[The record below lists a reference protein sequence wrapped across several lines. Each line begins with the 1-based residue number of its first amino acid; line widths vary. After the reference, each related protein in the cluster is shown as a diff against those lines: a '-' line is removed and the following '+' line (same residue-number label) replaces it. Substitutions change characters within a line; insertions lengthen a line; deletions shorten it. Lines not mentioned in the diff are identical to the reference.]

1 MGKASKV
8 KSELVSTRDLNDVI
22 QVLKDVADMRYFSLS
37 TQKDHF
43 LRFNE
48 SFVDFFRL
56 IAFSSVRHP
65 LVSND
70 YAGTAYLVF
79 TTEQGFVGDL
89 NTKVATRAVQ
99 EKEKNPNALFITI
112 GRKGVAKMEQLG
124 HKSVKTFEDI
134 DDKDRYQLALSV
146 KDYLIE
152 EIMSGRIGKV
162 SVIYP
167 WPKELGVVKPR
178 MIRLLPCEHVLRKQ
192 AQLME
197 TFKHVIEES
206 DPVEMIGYMASI
218 WVTSR
223 LFEIFYDTALAAAAA
238 QTQQLDSSSQKMKK
252 EMMAVRLKYRKARRS
267 DIDKS
272 LREVF
277 SAKMMADRKK

>member
-8 KSELVSTRDLNDVI
+8 KAELIETRDLNDVI

-56 IAFSSVRHP
+56 IAFSRVRHP

-70 YAGTAYLVF
+70 YAGTAYVIF

-89 NTKVATRAVQ
+89 NTKVVTRAIQ
-99 EKEKNPNALFITI
+99 EKDKNPNAVFITI
-112 GRKGVAKMEQLG
+112 GRKGVGKVEQFG

-134 DDKDRYQLALSV
+134 DDKDRYQLAVSI
-146 KDYLIE
+146 KDYLVE
-152 EIMSGRIGKV
+152 QIMKGKIGKV

-167 WPKELGVVKPR
+167 WPKEFGVIKPR

-197 TFKHVIEES
+197 TFKYVIEES
-206 DPVEMIGYMASI
+206 DPVELIGYMANI
-218 WVTSR
+218 WLTSR
-223 LFEIFYDTALAAAAA
+223 LYEIFYDTALAAAAA
-238 QTQQLDSSSQKMKK
+238 QTQQLDNSAQKMKK
-252 EMMAVRLKYRKARRS
+252 EMLAVRLKYRKARRS

-277 SAKMMADRKK
+277 SAKMVAAK

>member
-8 KSELVSTRDLNDVI
+8 KGELIETRDLNDVI
-22 QVLKDVADMRYFSLS
+22 QVLKDVADMRYFALS
-37 TQKDHF
+37 TQKDHY

-65 LVSND
+65 LVYND
-70 YAGTAYLVF
+70 YGGTAYVIF

-89 NTKVATRAVQ
+89 NTKVVTRAIQ
-99 EKEKNPNALFITI
+99 EKEKNPNAVFITI
-112 GRKGVAKMEQLG
+112 GRKGVSKVEGFGQ
-124 HKSVKTFEDI
+124 KSVKTFEDI
-134 DDKDRYQLALSV
+134 DDKDRYQMAIQI
-146 KDYLIE
+146 KDYLVE
-152 EIMSGRIGKV
+152 QLMTGKIGKV

-167 WPKELGVVKPR
+167 WPKEFGVVKPR
-178 MIRLLPCEHVLRKQ
+178 MIRLLPCEHVLRKK

-197 TFKHVIEES
+197 TFKYVIEES
-206 DPVEMIGYMASI
+206 DPVDMIGYMAGI

-223 LFEIFYDTALAAAAA
+223 LYEIFYDTALAAAAA
-238 QTQQLDSSSQKMKK
+238 QTQQLDNSAQKMKK
-252 EMMAVRLKYRKARRS
+252 EMQSVRLKYRKARRS

-277 SAKMMADRKK
+277 SAKMVAAK

>member
-8 KSELVSTRDLNDVI
+8 KSEVIEVRDLNDVI
-22 QVLKDVADMRYFSLS
+22 QVLKDVADMKYFALS

-56 IAFSSVRHP
+56 VTFSQVRHP

-70 YAGTAYLVF
+70 YPGIAYLVV

-89 NTKVATRAVQ
+89 NTKVVTRAIQ
-99 EKEKNPNALFITI
+99 EKEKNPSAVFITI
-112 GRKGVAKMEQLG
+112 GRRGVAKFEQFG
-124 HKSVKTFEDI
+124 YKSIKTFEDI
-134 DDKDRYQLALSV
+134 DDQKHYEFAIKV
-146 KDYLIE
+146 KDYLVE
-152 EIMSGRIGKV
+152 QIMTGKIGKI
-162 SVIYP
+162 SVVYP
-167 WPKELGVVKPR
+167 WPKEFGVIKPR

-197 TFKHVIEES
+197 TFKYVIEES
-206 DPVEMIGYMASI
+206 DPVAMIGYMANI
-218 WVTSR
+218 WLTSR
-223 LFEIFYDTALAAAAA
+223 LYEVFYDTALAAAAA
-238 QTQQLDSSSQKMKK
+238 QTQQLDNSATKMKK
-252 EMMAVRLKYRKARRS
+252 EVQMVRLKYRKAKRS

-277 SAKMMADRKK
+277 SAKMMAAAK

>member
-8 KSELVSTRDLNDVI
+8 KGELVETRDLNDVI

-56 IAFSSVRHP
+56 VAFSSVRHP

-70 YAGTAYLVF
+70 YAGTAYVIF

-89 NTKVATRAVQ
+89 NTKVVTRAIQ
-99 EKEKNPNALFITI
+99 EKDKNPNAVFITI
-112 GRKGVAKMEQLG
+112 GRKGVGKVEGFG
-124 HKSVKTFEDI
+124 HKSIKTFEDI
-134 DDKDRYQLALSV
+134 DDKDRYQMAV
-146 KDYLIE
+146 MIKDYLVG
-152 EIMSGRIGKV
+152 EIMRGKIGKV

-167 WPKELGVVKPR
+167 WPKEFGTVKPR

-192 AQLME
+192 AQLMD
-197 TFKHVIEES
+197 TFKYVIEES
-206 DPVEMIGYMASI
+206 DPVELVGYMASI

-223 LFEIFYDTALAAAAA
+223 LYEIFYDTALAAAAA
-238 QTQQLDSSSQKMKK
+238 QTQQLDSSAQKMKK
-252 EMMAVRLKYRKARRS
+252 EMQMVRLKYRKARRS

-277 SAKMMADRKK
+277 SAKMVAAK

>member
-8 KSELVSTRDLNDVI
+8 KSEVIEVRDLNDVI
-22 QVLKDVADMRYFSLS
+22 QVLKDVADMKYFALS

-56 IAFSSVRHP
+56 VTFSQVRHP

-70 YAGTAYLVF
+70 YPGIAYLVV

-89 NTKVATRAVQ
+89 NTKVVTRAIQ
-99 EKEKNPNALFITI
+99 EKEKNPSAVFITI
-112 GRKGVAKMEQLG
+112 GRRGVAKFEQFG
-124 HKSVKTFEDI
+124 YKSIKTFEDI
-134 DDKDRYQLALSV
+134 DDQKHYEFAIKV
-146 KDYLIE
+146 KDYLVE
-152 EIMSGRIGKV
+152 QIMTGKIGKI
-162 SVIYP
+162 SVVYP
-167 WPKELGVVKPR
+167 WPKEFGVIKPR

-197 TFKHVIEES
+197 TSKYVIEES
-206 DPVEMIGYMASI
+206 DPVAMIGYMANI
-218 WVTSR
+218 WLTSR
-223 LFEIFYDTALAAAAA
+223 LYEVFYDTALAAAAA
-238 QTQQLDSSSQKMKK
+238 QTQQLDNSATKMKK
-252 EMMAVRLKYRKARRS
+252 EVQMVRLKYRKAKRS

-277 SAKMMADRKK
+277 SAKMMAAAK

>member
-8 KSELVSTRDLNDVI
+8 KSEVIEVRDLNDVI
-22 QVLKDVADMRYFSLS
+22 QVLKDVADMKYFALS

-56 IAFSSVRHP
+56 ISFSSVRHP

-70 YAGTAYLVF
+70 YAGIAYLVV

-89 NTKVATRAVQ
+89 NTKVVTRAIQ
-99 EKEKNPNALFITI
+99 EKEKNPNAVFITI
-112 GRKGVAKMEQLG
+112 GRRGVGKMEQFG
-124 HKSVKTFEDI
+124 HKSINTFEDI
-134 DDKDRYQLALSV
+134 DDQKNYELALKV
-146 KDYLIE
+146 KDYLVE
-152 EIMSGRIGKV
+152 LIMSGKIGKI
-162 SVIYP
+162 SVVYP
-167 WPKELGVVKPR
+167 WPKEFGLIKPR
-178 MIRLLPCEHVLRKQ
+178 LVRLLPCEHVLRKQ

-197 TFKHVIEES
+197 VSKYVIEES
-206 DPVEMIGYMASI
+206 DPVDTIGYMANI
-218 WVTSR
+218 WLTSR
-223 LFEIFYDTALAAAAA
+223 LYEIFYDTALAAAAA
-238 QTQQLDSSSQKMKK
+238 QTQQLDNSATKMKK
-252 EMMAVRLKYRKARRS
+252 EVQLVRLKYRKAKRS

-277 SAKMMADRKK
+277 SAKMMAAAK

>member
-8 KSELVSTRDLNDVI
+8 KGELIETRDLNDVI

-48 SFVDFFRL
+48 SFADFFRL

-70 YAGTAYLVF
+70 YAGIAYVIF

-89 NTKVATRAVQ
+89 NTKVVTRALQ
-99 EKEKNPNALFITI
+99 EKEKNPNAVFITI
-112 GRKGVAKMEQLG
+112 GRKGVSKVEGFG

-134 DDKDRYQLALSV
+134 DDKDRYQMAVSI
-146 KDYLIE
+146 KDYLVE
-152 EIMSGRIGKV
+152 QVMKGKIGKV

-167 WPKELGVVKPR
+167 WPKEFGTVKPR

-192 AQLME
+192 AQLMD
-197 TFKHVIEES
+197 TFKYVIEES
-206 DPVEMIGYMASI
+206 DPVELIGYMANI

-223 LFEIFYDTALAAAAA
+223 LYEIFYDTALAAAAA
-238 QTQQLDSSSQKMKK
+238 QTQQLDNSAQKMKK
-252 EMMAVRLKYRKARRS
+252 EMQMVRLKYRKAKRS

-277 SAKMMADRKK
+277 SAKMVAAK